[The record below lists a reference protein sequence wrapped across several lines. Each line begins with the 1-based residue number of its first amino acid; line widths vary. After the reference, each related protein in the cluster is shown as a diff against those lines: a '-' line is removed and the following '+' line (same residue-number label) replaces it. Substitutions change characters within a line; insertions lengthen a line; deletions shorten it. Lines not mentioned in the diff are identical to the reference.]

1 MLKLT
6 SKTGRANAKPE
17 VVYNYISD
25 FRNFS
30 HLMPAD
36 KLQDVEITENTM
48 KFNLSGLGVVGLKIA
63 DRHPYQ
69 QIVIDSIEGT
79 AADFTFGINISEG
92 DVNSSIVNVN
102 LNANLNMFIEMMAKS
117 PLQQFLDMMM
127 DKLETIKF
135 E

>member
-1 MLKLT
+1 
-6 SKTGRANAKPE
+6 
-17 VVYNYISD
+17 
-25 FRNFS
+25 
-30 HLMPAD
+30 
-36 KLQDVEITENTM
+36 M